1 MCHHCVC
8 ATKRLMASITVIKLS
23 EDEVPETKFKG
34 KDVEEHTNI
43 QLKRWLEC
51 RGLKKRGKKADL
63 LNRYVHSQL
72 LYNLRLRVQASLGNI
87 DGSQCK
93 FT

>member
-1 MCHHCVC
+1 
-8 ATKRLMASITVIKLS
+8 MASIKVIKLS
-23 EDEVPETKFKG
+23 EDEVPGAKFKG

-51 RGLKKRGKKADL
+51 RGLKKSGKRTDL

-72 LYNLRLRVQASLGNI
+72 LYRLLQPTSTGPGKSCQYRW
-87 DGSQCK
+87 
-93 FT
+93 